1 MYIDILPRPLLA
13 STQVEEGDGSSRLGY
28 TSSAALSAEEG
39 DILRASANPT
49 TLVDLTLPTR
59 GAAGSLSW
67 SCEVVVDSTA
77 ARVVNVRVF
86 ILSTVVVPLYHWL
99 NSASCPE
106 SLGTWDLPAW

>member
-1 MYIDILPRPLLA
+1 MRINILSPPLLA
-13 STQVEEGDGSSRLGY
+13 SIQVEEGDGSSRLGY

-49 TLVDLTLPTR
+49 TSVDLTLPAE

-77 ARVVNVRVF
+77 ARVVNVRVS
-86 ILSTVVVPLYHWL
+86 ILSTAAVSLYHRFK
-99 NSASCPE
+99 SAGYP
-106 SLGTWDLPAW
+106 L